1 MLEIIASRAKP
12 TAASQAA
19 KTKIATGIGN
29 ITIECVFSG
38 VIVARINRDSIIPS
52 RQSRVDIRCDRNT
65 RAPKKEKMKAMTM
78 LNTAGDI
85 FGNYDIIII

>member
-1 MLEIIASRAKP
+1 MFEIFANRAKP

-19 KTKIATGIGN
+19 KTRIMMGMGSI
-29 ITIECVFSG
+29 IIEWVFKG

-52 RQSRVDIRCDRNT
+52 RHRRVDIRWDRNI
-65 RAPKKEKMKAMTM
+65 RAPRREKTKARDTLSM
-78 LNTAGDI
+78 AGDI